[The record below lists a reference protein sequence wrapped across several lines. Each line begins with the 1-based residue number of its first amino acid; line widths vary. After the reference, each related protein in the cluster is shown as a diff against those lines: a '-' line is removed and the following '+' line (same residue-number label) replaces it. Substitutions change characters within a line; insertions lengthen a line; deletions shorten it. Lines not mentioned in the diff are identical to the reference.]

1 MMSDDADGCDF
12 AENPEEFFA
21 YNFGYDIIR
30 DSVQQVQKSG
40 LETFSLPETF
50 FQNKPGKGVYP

>member
-1 MMSDDADGCDF
+1 MKEPLTEYV

-30 DSVQQVQKSG
+30 DSVQQVQKVEPS
-40 LETFSLPETF
+40 FSLSPTF
-50 FQNKPGKGVYP
+50 FQNEPGKGVYP